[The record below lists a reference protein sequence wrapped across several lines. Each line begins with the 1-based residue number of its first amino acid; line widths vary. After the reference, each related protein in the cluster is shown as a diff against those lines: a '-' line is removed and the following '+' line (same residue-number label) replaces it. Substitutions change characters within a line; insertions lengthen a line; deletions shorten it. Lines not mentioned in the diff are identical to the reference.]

1 MPFEENLIIDHLTPR
16 KAFLFCLKMGVIY
29 LENVIKFIVG
39 VGGGLASFLWGGWS
53 ALIQT
58 LVLFIV
64 IDYVFAVLVAASLG
78 ELSSKK
84 GFRGIAKKVAILV
97 LVAVAHQID
106 NITGGNSFIRD
117 SVIFFFLANELIS
130 LLETCAKTGI
140 PIPSV
145 LKKAVETLNSKGE
158 GK

>member
-1 MPFEENLIIDHLTPR
+1 
-16 KAFLFCLKMGVIY
+16 
-29 LENVIKFIVG
+29 
-39 VGGGLASFLWGGWS
+39 

-106 NITGGNSFIRD
+106 NITGGNNFVRD

-130 LLETCAKTGI
+130 LLETCAKTGV

-158 GK
+158 NK

>member
-1 MPFEENLIIDHLTPR
+1 M
-16 KAFLFCLKMGVIY
+16 
-29 LENVIKFIVG
+29 ENVIKFIVG

-106 NITGGNSFIRD
+106 LILGDGHFIRD
-117 SVIFFFLANELIS
+117 AVIFFYIANELLSI
-130 LLETCAKTGI
+130 LETVGKTNL

-158 GK
+158 VK

>member
-1 MPFEENLIIDHLTPR
+1 M
-16 KAFLFCLKMGVIY
+16 
-29 LENVIKFIVG
+29 ENVIKFIVG

-64 IDYVFAVLVAASLG
+64 IDYVFAVLVAASHG

-106 NITGGNSFIRD
+106 NITGGNNFVRD

-130 LLETCAKTGI
+130 ILETCAKTGI
-140 PIPSV
+140 PIPDALTKMVGV
-145 LKKAVETLNSKGE
+145 LKDKQK
-158 GK
+158 

>member
-1 MPFEENLIIDHLTPR
+1 M
-16 KAFLFCLKMGVIY
+16 
-29 LENVIKFIVG
+29 ENVIKFIVG

-84 GFRGIAKKVAILV
+84 GFKGIAKKVAILV

-106 NITGGNSFIRD
+106 LILGDGHFIRD
-117 SVIFFFLANELIS
+117 AVIFFYLANELLSI
-130 LLETCAKTGI
+130 LETVGKTNL
-140 PIPSV
+140 PIPKV
-145 LKKAVETLNSKGE
+145 LKKAVETLNGKSGE
-158 GK
+158 D